1 MDLSCD
7 RCDGYAE
14 CGEAVQDGRTSL
26 ELSDL
31 TVEVPRHEALAWQFD
46 TVHPCLDAAPSMVTA
61 PSMLRAIAPGVSGFQ
76 GLTLFL
82 GGMIAA
88 APRAA
93 IASWHLRAS
102 KAGWLRHCSQNVG
115 RVCLSAQP
123 QIMAGSNQPYGDC
136 RQSPIGQ
143 RIVSEPRC
151 LSAALQAGQFR
162 VLQA

>member
-31 TVEVPRHEALAWQFD
+31 TVEVPRYEALAWQFD

-82 GGMIAA
+82 GGMIAV

-102 KAGWLRHCSQNVG
+102 KAGWLRHCSQPVG
-115 RVCLSAQP
+115 RVCQSAASACRRSPRSWRDRTSLTAIAGNRLSAN
-123 QIMAGSNQPYGDC
+123 GS
-136 RQSPIGQ
+136 
-143 RIVSEPRC
+143 
-151 LSAALQAGQFR
+151 SASRAA
-162 VLQA
+162 